1 MVEIRNFM
9 KRIIL
14 FIALIIFV
22 LGIGVS
28 SGKFG
33 VNWDEINQ
41 KLKENT
47 ATSKLLPDTKSSDGT
62 VRVVSE
68 ESVVI
73 EVVEKVNPSVVTI
86 GIERQRPVVQYDPFD
101 PFGFL
106 QQPRQQGTETEQAD
120 IGSGFIVSSDGLI
133 VTNKH
138 VVSTPNAKYQVIT
151 TDNKTYQVENIYRD
165 PVNDI
170 AIIKINGTGL
180 SPVEMGDS
188 DKLKVG
194 QMVVAMGTP
203 LGEFRGSVTKGIVSG
218 VGRGITAGSPFEGE
232 AEEIDNVIQTDAAI
246 NPGNSG
252 GPLVNSGAQ
261 VIGVNTAVA
270 SDAENIGF
278 ALPINLVKVALDNF
292 KQTGSFDRAFLG
304 VSYRMIDRDL
314 AIMNE
319 IPQGAYVQEIV
330 SGSGAATAG
339 VKVGDI
345 ITHIDGQR
353 LTDTALS
360 EIIGK
365 KKIGDR
371 VTLKVWRDGKEQDL
385 AVILGKYD
393 GNQ

>member
-1 MVEIRNFM
+1 M

-14 FIALIIFV
+14 FIALILV
-22 LGIGVS
+22 LLGVGIS

-33 VNWDEINQ
+33 VNWNEINQ
-41 KLKENT
+41 KLKQS
-47 ATSKLLPDTKSSDGT
+47 TSSTKLLPDTKSNDST

-73 EVVEKVNPSVVTI
+73 EVVDKLSPSVVTI
-86 GIERQRPVVQYDPFD
+86 GIERQRSVVQYDPFD
-101 PFGFL
+101 PFGML
-106 QQPRQQGTETEQAD
+106 QQPQQQGSETEKAD

-165 PVNDI
+165 PANDI
-170 AIIKINGTGL
+170 AIVKIQASGL
-180 SPVEMGDS
+180 TPVEMGDS
-188 DKLKVG
+188 DKIKVG
-194 QMVVAMGTP
+194 QTVIAMGTP

-218 VGRGITAGSPFEGE
+218 LGRGITAGSPFEGA
-232 AEEIDNVIQTDAAI
+232 AEQIDNVIQTDAAI

-252 GPLVNSGAQ
+252 GPLVNSGSQ
-261 VIGVNTAVA
+261 VIGVSTAVA
-270 SDAENIGF
+270 SGAENIGF
-278 ALPINLVKVALDNF
+278 ALPINLVKSALDNF
-292 KQTGSFDRAFLG
+292 KKTGSFDRAFLG
-304 VSYRMIDRDL
+304 VSYRMIDRNL

-319 IPQGAYVQEIV
+319 IPQGAYVQDIV
-330 SGSGAATAG
+330 EGSGAANAG

-353 LTDTALS
+353 LQDTSLS
-360 EIIGK
+360 EIINK

-371 VTLKVWRDGKEQDL
+371 VTLKIWRDGKEQDL
-385 AVILGKYD
+385 SVILGKYD
-393 GNQ
+393 GN